1 MTLLWLSTIYR
12 SLPRVDGETT
22 AFDEWIRK
30 VAFLSLPMPSGLL
43 APGYVPK
50 TSSLN
55 HRREQHFWCEFIQK
69 SHRKMH
75 VGQCWNIKDS
85 SWCGRREDG
94 RNVFTIRQH
103 GEVHTVDAL
112 VAQFTALFAQGRLD
126 IISTNTLYLT
136 LKNVL
141 SHRPSSETH
150 DSSVILFFV

>member
-1 MTLLWLSTIYR
+1 MHCMNKHGGFGDPHSAEPHGVEANTVKSYWADSDNDTALALNNFTDHCPELT
-12 SLPRVDGETT
+12 EKAT

-75 VGQCWNIKDS
+75 VGQC
-85 SWCGRREDG
+85 
-94 RNVFTIRQH
+94 
-103 GEVHTVDAL
+103 
-112 VAQFTALFAQGRLD
+112 
-126 IISTNTLYLT
+126 
-136 LKNVL
+136 
-141 SHRPSSETH
+141 
-150 DSSVILFFV
+150 